1 MDKSLKNNFLSI
13 FYYSFNFFKEIAF
26 ILFLILLE
34 KKLLGLLLIIISFIL
49 ISLIYI
55 LKWKNIN
62 FIIEDNKLKY
72 NCGVFS
78 KKNLVISLDKITT
91 VDLNQNIILMI
102 FNLYKLKVDSG
113 SVLSNESEFEIIL
126 KKEDALAF
134 KNMLL
139 TLNNNQNYSTSS
151 EKSTKAKIKADS
163 YIYTLSNKNLLLITL
178 TKNYFILAITFSLYC
193 VSVLT
198 EAANTFN
205 INPDDI
211 LFDGINKLE
220 SFVGS
225 GLGFIIIFSLL
236 ILVIIIVSILINIG
250 LSYIKYYNFKA
261 YKYND
266 YINIEYGL
274 INKKRYSL
282 PIKNINAITYKQNII
297 KRIFKLYTLEIT
309 SIGYGDE
316 KKEEAILYPIGKK
329 DMLNK
334 IVSDLL
340 PSFIIKEEII
350 SPPKKSLIRFIF
362 MPTLIYSL
370 FLIIF
375 FIYVE
380 TFLFLFVPL
389 LFILIVQYL
398 NYKTIG
404 ICYDDRNLVTCTG
417 AFKRT
422 KSIIPYS
429 KIQSISKSSNFFM
442 RRKNLSHYKIDFY
455 ANIFKSFIFLNN
467 LDDYHYENLSKKLL

>member
-1 MDKSLKNNFLSI
+1 
-13 FYYSFNFFKEIAF
+13 
-26 ILFLILLE
+26 
-34 KKLLGLLLIIISFIL
+34 
-49 ISLIYI
+49 
-55 LKWKNIN
+55 
-62 FIIEDNKLKY
+62 
-72 NCGVFS
+72 
-78 KKNLVISLDKITT
+78 
-91 VDLNQNIILMI
+91 
-102 FNLYKLKVDSG
+102 
-113 SVLSNESEFEIIL
+113 
-126 KKEDALAF
+126 
-134 KNMLL
+134 MLL

-211 LFDGINKLE
+211 LFDGINKLQ

-274 INKKRYSL
+274 INKNRYSL

-297 KRIFKLYTLEIT
+297 KRIFKLYTLEVT

-316 KKEEAILYPIGKK
+316 QKEEAILYPIGKE
-329 DMLNK
+329 DMLNE

-380 TFLFLFVPL
+380 TFLILFVPL

-404 ICYDDRNLVTCTG
+404 ICYDDRNLVNCKG
-417 AFKRT
+417 SFKRT

-455 ANIFKSFIFLNN
+455 ANIYKSFIFLNN